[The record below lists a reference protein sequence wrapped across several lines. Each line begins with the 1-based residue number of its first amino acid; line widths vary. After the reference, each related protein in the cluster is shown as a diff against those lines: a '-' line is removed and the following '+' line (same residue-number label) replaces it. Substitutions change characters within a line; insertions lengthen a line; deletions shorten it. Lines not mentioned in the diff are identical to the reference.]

1 MIANFQQIKKK
12 LINDDTNAI
21 FKYSLAVARHFN
33 LILSQFVSMSPMQTR
48 TKTKNIHTLQLKNH
62 NSLLFMAK
70 ALCYVPDNNDD
81 DKLHTKLTHGCE

>member
-33 LILSQFVSMSPMQTR
+33 LILSQFVSMSPMKQE
-48 TKTKNIHTLQLKNH
+48 LKPRI
-62 NSLLFMAK
+62 F
-70 ALCYVPDNNDD
+70 
-81 DKLHTKLTHGCE
+81 THYN